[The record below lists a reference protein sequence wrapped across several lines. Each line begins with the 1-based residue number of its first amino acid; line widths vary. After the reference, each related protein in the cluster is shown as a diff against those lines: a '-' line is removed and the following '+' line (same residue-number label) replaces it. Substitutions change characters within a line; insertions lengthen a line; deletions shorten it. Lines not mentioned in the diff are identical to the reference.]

1 MLLSLKFRL
10 YYCLILC
17 ARDFKKLITP
27 NANPRK
33 MSNLS
38 NLPRTL
44 TAFAGILFISLLIQ
58 CSSILQM
65 EKLKN
70 CEFRI
75 ERIDNINV
83 DGIEMRNIHSIN
95 DIGLANAAKLIG
107 DLNKG
112 SLLSEFSIIISV
124 NNPNKEMA
132 AMEKFEYIILLD
144 DKETVTGSSNDRVE
158 IPGNKSIEF
167 PVSARVNLSEL
178 LKQNSMSAIMELAN
192 TLNKENAI
200 GKRVKIKVK
209 PYIRIG
215 KNVMKYPGFIEIKIN
230 EWSK

>member
-1 MLLSLKFRL
+1 
-10 YYCLILC
+10 
-17 ARDFKKLITP
+17 
-27 NANPRK
+27 
-33 MSNLS
+33 
-38 NLPRTL
+38 
-44 TAFAGILFISLLIQ
+44 
-58 CSSILQM
+58 M

-75 ERIDNINV
+75 ERIDNISV
-83 DGIEMRNIHSIN
+83 DGINMRNIHSIS
-95 DIGLANAAKLIG
+95 DLGMANAAKLIG
-107 DLNKG
+107 DLSSG
-112 SLLSEFSIIISV
+112 SLLSEFSIFVSV
-124 NNPNKEMA
+124 NNPNKELA

-144 DKETVTGSSNDRVE
+144 DKETVSGNSNDRVE

-178 LKQNSMSAIMELAN
+178 LKQNSMSAIMDLAN

-215 KNVMKYPGFIEIKIN
+215 KKVMKYPGFIEIKIN